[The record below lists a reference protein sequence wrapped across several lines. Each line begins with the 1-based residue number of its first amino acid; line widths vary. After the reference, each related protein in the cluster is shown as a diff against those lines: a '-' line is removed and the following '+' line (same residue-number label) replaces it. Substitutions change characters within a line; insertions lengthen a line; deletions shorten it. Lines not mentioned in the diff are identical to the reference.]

1 MMRVT
6 LLKLEE
12 RTRPVQWASAAW
24 LGERCRFSL
33 GKKGGMDEEEEK
45 RGEEGEIWNLGQR
58 SEMR

>member
-1 MMRVT
+1 M
-6 LLKLEE
+6 
-12 RTRPVQWASAAW
+12 QWASAAW